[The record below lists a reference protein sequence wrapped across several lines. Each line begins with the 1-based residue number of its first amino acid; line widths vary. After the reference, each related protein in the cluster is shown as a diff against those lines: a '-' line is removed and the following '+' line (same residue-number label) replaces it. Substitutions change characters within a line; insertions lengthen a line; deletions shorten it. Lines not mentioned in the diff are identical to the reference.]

1 MKNVSNSFDRQ
12 KMLETLVNPDVSMI
26 LVELENGEKDSKYLV
41 EKLGISTNEIKERLA
56 YVIKHSFVSMV
67 NHDDKII
74 FKADMEKLNKIMEN
88 DENFANVVDGLTEL
102 DQFLN

>member
-1 MKNVSNSFDRQ
+1 MNDNFDRQ

-26 LVELENGEKDSKYLV
+26 FIELENGEKDSNYLV
-41 EKLGISTNEIKERLA
+41 EKLGISAKEIEERLA
-56 YVIKHSFVSMV
+56 YVIKHGFVAMV
-67 NHDDKII
+67 NHGDKII

-88 DENFANVVDGLTEL
+88 DENFSNVVNGLTEL